1 MFNLKRLNVRSRN
14 TGYYRNVGL
23 LILRVGLGIMF
34 ILHGYPK
41 VFGGPE
47 EWKEIGQVMQY
58 FGIETAPMFF
68 GFMAGIAEFFG
79 GIFLLL
85 GLYFT
90 PSLILLITVMFVAAV
105 SHIQG
110 GDNFS
115 QISHAIELG
124 IVFFSLLF
132 IGPGKLSLDNRLN
145 KRRRRRRY

>member
-1 MFNLKRLNVRSRN
+1 MFNLRRLNVRSRN
-14 TGYYRNVGL
+14 TGYYRNLGL

-47 EWKEIGQVMQY
+47 EWEQVGQVMQY

-90 PSLILLITVMFVAAV
+90 PSLILLTIVMFVAAV

-110 GDNFS
+110 GDGFAS
-115 QISHAIELG
+115 ISHAIELG
-124 IVFFSLLF
+124 IVFISLLF
-132 IGPGKLSLDNRLN
+132 IGPGKHSLDNRIS
-145 KRRRRRRY
+145 RRRRRRY